1 VVEAGVEAGVEALVG
16 CGGGAVWGVMPL
28 ALEAEMGDWVWI
40 GMVDILG
47 DRSGLAVGVEL
58 QGRL

>member
-1 VVEAGVEAGVEALVG
+1 MEAGVEALVG